1 MNYQH
6 FNWGPFIMKTSCP
19 KRVLKRLDADG
30 RQAKTNW
37 NHELAGHLKNQYR
50 YPEVFDQWFYTEM
63 SATFGGYREAHC
75 LYHGFEFIPIQLIY
89 QSLWVNFMQAGD
101 FNPPHIHSG
110 DISFVIFV
118 DVPKKLE
125 TEMKDHEGT
134 TAKPGQLI
142 FNYGEN
148 SKSRQWASIGHFITP
163 KTGDMYIFPAQQ
175 QHWVAPYK
183 TDVTRISV
191 SGNLKCIY
199 PDNLPKGYF

>member
-1 MNYQH
+1 MKYQY

-37 NHELAGHLKNQYR
+37 NHELAGHLKNQYK

-63 SATFGGYREAHC
+63 GEVFTGYRQAHC
-75 LYHGFEFIPIQLIY
+75 AYHGFEYIPIQLVY
-89 QSLWVNFMQAGD
+89 QDLWVNFMQAGD

-125 TEMKDHEGT
+125 TEMKEHEGT

-148 SKSRQWASIGHFITP
+148 SKLRQWASIGHFITP

>member
-63 SATFGGYREAHC
+63 SEVFTGYRHAHC
-75 LYHGFEFIPIQLIY
+75 SYHGFEYLPMQLVY
-89 QSLWVNFMQAGD
+89 QDLWVNFMQAGD

-125 TEMKDHEGT
+125 TEMKEHEGT

-148 SKSRQWASIGHFITP
+148 SKLRQWASIGHFITP

-191 SGNLKCIY
+191 SENLKYIY

>member
-1 MNYQH
+1 
-6 FNWGPFIMKTSCP
+6 
-19 KRVLKRLDADG
+19 
-30 RQAKTNW
+30 
-37 NHELAGHLKNQYR
+37 
-50 YPEVFDQWFYTEM
+50 
-63 SATFGGYREAHC
+63 
-75 LYHGFEFIPIQLIY
+75 
-89 QSLWVNFMQAGD
+89 
-101 FNPPHIHSG
+101 
-110 DISFVIFV
+110 
-118 DVPKKLE
+118 
-125 TEMKDHEGT
+125 MKDNEGT

-199 PDNLPKGYF
+199 PENLGKGYF